1 MNILVIGN
9 GFDLAHDLPTKY
21 TDFLLFCNIVLNIIE
36 ESHVGH
42 LIPRS
47 DKEYEKWIEKTDKIP
62 LVDGDTINKIGIAL
76 RSSVITDRDKEICMN
91 MIYDFFLF
99 NFSEDKNNPQLV
111 KELFYLIYNNNWIEY
126 FLQCDMHGKENWIDF
141 ESEMSD
147 VIESIDIGMDN
158 SLLPQKLLSA
168 INRLENDFFNN
179 RFTNYVPEYIQA
191 TAEEQ
196 EKIEKQ
202 KISYKE
208 LRDILLAD
216 LNKLIRVFEIYLAE
230 YVEKI
235 SIKEKSPDIENI
247 IVQMNQNEGE
257 NYILNFNYTH
267 IIQKV
272 YLSRYKDGL
281 IKDMDYIH
289 GEANINNAIESD
301 NIVLG
306 IGEYL
311 PDDKKNRKIDFI
323 TFKKFYQRMH
333 KQTGCMYK
341 EWIDNIKWDFRRFVR
356 KQEELEKRKYIYTDD
371 PLRRFI
377 NHNVISLEDEDCP
390 KHDIYIFGHS
400 LAETDSDIFR
410 DLILN
415 DNVHTTIFYH
425 DKDAMGQQIANL
437 VKVIGQDELIRRTG
451 GSTKTIEFK
460 QQQNMVPIKEQGI
473 NG

>member
-9 GFDLAHDLPTKY
+9 GFDLAHELPTKY
-21 TDFLLFCNIVLNIIE
+21 TNFLEFCEKFLNVIRYMETIE
-36 ESHVGH
+36 VHE
-42 LIPRS
+42 IYN
-47 DKEYEKWIEKTDKIP
+47 DEKP
-62 LVDGDTINKIGIAL
+62 VNKF
-76 RSSVITDRDKEICMN
+76 ICDLSN
-91 MIYDFFLF
+91 DYKLGRELS
-99 NFSEDKNNPQLV
+99 NLLKNNIWL
-111 KELFYLIYNNNWIEY
+111 EY
-126 FLQCDMHGKENWIDF
+126 FLEKKSSLKENWIDF
-141 ESEMSD
+141 EGEISD
-147 VIESIDIGMDN
+147 VIESIDVGMDN
-158 SLLPQKLLSA
+158 GLAPRKLSSQ
-168 INRLENDFFNN
+168 IIRLENIFFNN
-179 RFTNYVPEYIQA
+179 RFTKYVPKA

-196 EKIEKQ
+196 EKIKKP

-208 LRDILLAD
+208 LRDVLLAD
-216 LNKLIRVFEIYLAE
+216 LNKLIRAFEIYLTE
-230 YVEKI
+230 FIEKI
-235 SIKEKSPDIENI
+235 DIKEKSPDIENI

-323 TFKKFYQRMH
+323 TFKKFYQRIH

-460 QQQNMVPIKEQGI
+460 QQQDMISIENQ
-473 NG
+473 

>member
-9 GFDLAHDLPTKY
+9 GFDLAHELPTKY
-21 TDFLLFCNIVLNIIE
+21 TNFLEFCEKFLNVIRYMETIE
-36 ESHVGH
+36 GH
-42 LIPRS
+42 EIYN
-47 DKEYEKWIEKTDKIP
+47 DEKP
-62 LVDGDTINKIGIAL
+62 VNKF
-76 RSSVITDRDKEICMN
+76 ICDLSN
-91 MIYDFFLF
+91 DYKLGRELS
-99 NFSEDKNNPQLV
+99 NLLKNNIWL
-111 KELFYLIYNNNWIEY
+111 EY
-126 FLQCDMHGKENWIDF
+126 FLEKKSSLKENWIDF
-141 ESEMSD
+141 EGEISD
-147 VIESIDIGMDN
+147 VIESIDVGMDN
-158 SLLPQKLLSA
+158 GLAPRKLSSQ
-168 INRLENDFFNN
+168 IIRLENIFFNN
-179 RFTNYVPEYIQA
+179 RFTKYVPKA

-196 EKIEKQ
+196 EKIKKT

-208 LRDILLAD
+208 LRDVLLAD
-216 LNKLIRVFEIYLAE
+216 LNKLIRAFEIYLTE
-230 YVEKI
+230 FIEKI
-235 SIKEKSPDIENI
+235 DIKEKSPDIENI

-323 TFKKFYQRMH
+323 TFKKFYQRIH

-460 QQQNMVPIKEQGI
+460 QQQDMISIENQ
-473 NG
+473 